1 MVKIKITKPG
11 NTVAVDFEEAEA
23 EEMFKGIA
31 ATLLGMKTVEEQGRK
46 VSLPENAPAQVAA
59 EDRPAPILTPV
70 KEVDQKE
77 IHRHRGFFYI
87 KCEHCGSERA
97 YCVKQPSEYSICTK
111 CGSRT
116 YFTEPLKPLFTICEC
131 GKKSRY
137 LTNMTDEM
145 FDINCINC
153 KAPVAVQYNQKRK
166 CYEPIR

>member
-31 ATLLGMKTVEEQGRK
+31 ATLLGMDMRDQAEKAI
-46 VSLPENAPAQVAA
+46 PEVAPAQVAA
-59 EDRPAPILTPV
+59 EDRPVPV
-70 KEVDQKE
+70 PAAEEPEKKETC
-77 IHRHRGFFYI
+77 RHSGFLYI
-87 KCEHCGSERA
+87 KCENCGSERA

>member
-31 ATLLGMKTVEEQGRK
+31 ATLLGMKALEDQGRK
-46 VSLPENAPAQVAA
+46 VSLPENAPAQVTA
-59 EDRPAPILTPV
+59 EDRLVEVEETV
-70 KEVDQKE
+70 EEKEM
-77 IHRHRGFFYI
+77 HRHSGFLYI
-87 KCEHCGSERA
+87 KCENCGSERA
-97 YCVKQPSEYSICTK
+97 YCSRQSSDYSICTK
-111 CGSRT
+111 CGNRT
-116 YFTEPLKPLFTICEC
+116 HFTEPLKPLLLVCEC
-131 GKKSRY
+131 GQKSRY
-137 LTNMTDEM
+137 LTNMTDEV